1 MLLKNLAE
9 NVTALVFPLECE
21 ICHAT
26 LPPSPP
32 SGVCARCESEIR
44 WLEPPFCVSCGRSLR
59 FEVKK
64 CAACEGE
71 SFHYDRAFACA
82 FYEGTMRELIHAY
95 KFGGRKYLKN
105 FFARSLARFIHR
117 HLSERPFDAV
127 AAVPMDPEKKR
138 SRGFNQSELLSAPIA
153 LALEVPDASKE
164 LTRKKSDSPQALLA
178 KTDRKSNVKD
188 RFAVKNTSDFKAKN
202 VLLIDDILTTGH
214 TASECAKALKNAGAG
229 SVTVLTCARGR

>member
-1 MLLKNLAE
+1 MLLKNLAK
-9 NVTALVFPLECE
+9 NVAALVFPPECE
-21 ICHAT
+21 VCHAT
-26 LPPSPP
+26 RPPSPS
-32 SGVCARCESEIR
+32 SGVCARCESGIR

-59 FEVKK
+59 FEGIK

-105 FFARSLARFIHR
+105 FFASRLERFIGR

-127 AAVPMDPEKKR
+127 AAVPMDPQKKR

-153 LALEVPDASKE
+153 AALKIPDVSKE

-178 KTDRKSNVKD
+178 KTDRKTNVKN
-188 RFAVKNTSDFKAKN
+188 RFAVKNTADFKTKN

-214 TASECAKALKNAGAG
+214 TASECAKALKNAGAA
-229 SVTVLTCARGR
+229 SVTVLVCARGR

>member
-9 NVTALVFPLECE
+9 NVAALVFPLECE

-26 LPPSPP
+26 LPSSPS
-32 SGVCARCESEIR
+32 SGVCVRCESEIG

-59 FEVKK
+59 HEVKK

-71 SFHYDRAFACA
+71 VFHYDRAFACA

-105 FFARSLARFIHR
+105 FFARSLVRFIRR
-117 HLSERPFDAV
+117 HLSGRRFDAV

-153 LALEVPDASKE
+153 RALKMSDASRE

-178 KTDRKSNVKD
+178 KTDRKTNVKN
-188 RFAVKNTSDFKAKN
+188 RFAVKNTADFKAKN

-214 TASECAKALKNAGAG
+214 TASECAKALKNAGAA

>member
-9 NVTALVFPLECE
+9 NVAALVFPSECE
-21 ICHAT
+21 SCHAT
-26 LPPSPP
+26 LPPSPS

-44 WLEPPFCVSCGRSLR
+44 WIEPPFCVSCGRPLR
-59 FEVKK
+59 HAVEK
-64 CAACEGE
+64 CAACGSE

-82 FYEGTMRELIHAY
+82 FYEGKMRELIHAY

-105 FFARSLARFIHR
+105 FFAGSLLGFIGR

-127 AAVPMDPEKKR
+127 AAVPIDPEKKR
-138 SRGFNQSELLSAPIA
+138 SRGFNQAELLSAPIA
-153 LALEVPDASKE
+153 RALEIPDVSKK

-178 KTDRKSNVKD
+178 KTERKTNVKD
-188 RFAVKNTSDFKAKN
+188 RFAAKNTADFKAKN

-214 TASECAKALKNAGAG
+214 TASECAKALKNAGAA
-229 SVTVLTCARGR
+229 SVTVLACARGR